1 MASTTQSAV
10 EYVRGARI
18 HLVKTLK
25 NHSVILENLKQQGV
39 LRDEEVCRIQAEGN
53 DYDKNRKLIDSVTDK
68 GEKAS
73 YEFLKIIDMTRKRT
87 HGRTSLFP
95 EKQTVA
101 SAESKMFDLHHWI
114 SCFPFKEDTQMGKN
128 YLQGPTPCHRY
139 QAKLKS
145 KAQKISKAFWTANK
159 DLFEGNNKPDL
170 SYMPLVLDTQG
181 RVSASK
187 IKKLKSKKSRM
198 SRSKKLGTYI
208 PKDKA
213 DISPSDLLKT
223 DKNILLVGKSGIGK
237 TALVHEMLKLWT
249 EKDDKELNYMFYFD
263 MRKISNIKSLEDLLF
278 NEFSEPDEGKDE
290 VLQDIKNNSDKVTL
304 IFDGI
309 TDLSSPVVKR
319 LVDKDLLKDS
329 MVVLTCRPVDEDNLE
344 EDLPSEDFDRVE
356 VKGFSEQTIK
366 TYISAML
373 REGKERVLSNVEL
386 LTLCH
391 VPMYALMVT
400 ACFSFETSEDF
411 QKPCCITDIYINI
424 FRFCLKRNTK
434 NIDLNAFIK
443 SKSEEILSLAEVAF
457 RATEEKTVNL
467 TLPPFADSCV
477 LSLLKQLAIK
487 VAPTE
492 SITTYAFLH
501 YTMQEFFAALWL
513 LKNPDL
519 ISNVFQQCLTE
530 KKKHMK
536 HLIPYMCR
544 LLTEDSPSLMKYL
557 IPVEELKNTSNWFF
571 KKVISTFLP
580 SLCEND
586 EPDTEDSGR
595 ILFLCQCLYES
606 QCPEACIDLLE
617 KLDYRL
623 DLSGESLDPY
633 PCCAVAYVITQSKEK
648 KIWLNLEDVTISQQG
663 MRPLLGCL
671 QNVQWCD
678 SLPRQLWKIFLLS
691 EGEMDYITLLGLDGN
706 QLHLPVG
713 GDRKLFERAVTV
725 LQKISEKVNICLHW
739 ERETP
744 DCHSLC
750 ETLLEA
756 LPYVSSLSFRM
767 TLRGPGL
774 QDQERCYETLKRQEK
789 QLFLDLCLKAATHFQ
804 GESVHNEV
812 NNLIFLFSF
821 NYDMHNILLD
831 LYQHVKTQENL
842 AVIQKLKPFFQSVPA
857 FWFINLSK
865 RKTSILLEV
874 LRLQPEKKQVEL
886 RRCSDKESEVRT
898 LLQCLP
904 YISKLSFVPQSS
916 EPSGELQ
923 FFGTL
928 FCAAAEREQQTGEKT
943 LLLLLSVCTYQT
955 ITLTDIVSYYLK
967 RNPQCDFLLDLY
979 SHLKD
984 YETETGLSVLP
995 SLKSVLQSAPAVWII
1010 ALSKRKSSILLE
1022 VLRLQ
1027 PEKKQVELRG
1037 CSEEESEVRI
1047 LLQCL
1052 PYISKL
1058 SYCPWFGVSGGVQ
1071 FFGTLFCA
1079 AAEREQQTGEKTLE
1093 LLSSVCTYPT
1103 FPLPHIYDPDDGEY
1117 QSGFLLDLYSHLK
1130 DYETESGLSVLPS
1143 LQSVL
1148 QSAPAVWTIDL
1159 SERKTSILLEV
1170 LRLQPEKKQ
1179 VELTGCSGGES
1190 EVRTL
1195 LQCLPY
1201 ISQLSFVPQSSEP
1214 SGELQFFGT
1223 LFCAAAERE
1232 QQTGEKKLLL
1242 LLSVCTYQ
1250 TITLTDIVSYY
1261 FKRNPQC
1268 DFLLDLASHLKD
1280 YETETGLSVLPLFQ
1294 SVLQSA
1300 PEVWTINL
1308 SQRKTS
1314 ILLEVLRLQPEK
1326 KQVKLRGC
1334 SYGESEVR
1342 TLLQC
1347 LPYIS
1352 KLSSWFDDSG
1362 ELSGGVKFFGT
1373 LFCAA
1378 AEREQQTGEKT
1389 LELLSSVCTYPSF
1402 PFTDKQ
1408 GDGEYQCDFLLDLYS
1423 HLKDCETETG
1433 LSFLPSLQS
1442 VLQSA
1447 PAVWTIDLS
1456 ERKSSIL
1463 LEVLRLQPEKTQV
1476 KLTGCSDGESEVRTL
1491 LQCLPYI
1498 SKLSSWFDDS
1508 DELSGGV
1515 KFFGTLFCAAAEREQ
1530 QTGEKTLELLSSVCT
1545 YPSFPFTDTQGYEE
1559 CQCDFLLDLY
1569 SHLKDYETETGLSF
1583 LPSLQSVLQSAPVV
1597 WIIDLSERK
1606 TSLLLEVLRLQPE
1619 KKQVKLTGC
1628 SDGESEV
1635 RTLLQCLPYISKLS
1649 FVPQSSEPSG
1659 ELQFFGTLFC
1669 AAGRAQQTG
1678 EKTLLLLLS
1687 VCTYQTITLTDIVS
1701 YYFKRNPQCDFLL
1714 DLYSH
1719 LKDYET
1725 ETGLSVLPSLKSVL
1739 QSAPAVWF
1747 IDLSERKTSILLEVL
1762 RLQPEKK
1769 QVELTGC
1776 SDEESEVRT
1785 LLQCLPYISK
1795 LSYCPWI
1802 GVSGGVQFF
1811 GTLFCAAAE
1820 REQQTGEKTLEL
1832 LSSVCTHPSF
1842 PLPDKQGYEEY
1853 QSGFLLDLYSHLK
1866 DYETESGLSV
1876 LPSLQSV
1883 LQSAPAVWFIDL
1895 SERKTSILL
1904 EVLRLQPEKKQ
1915 VELTGCSG
1923 GESEVRTLLQCLPYI
1938 SQLSFVPQ
1946 SSEPSGELQFFGTL
1960 FCAAAEREQQTGEKK
1975 LLLLLSVCTYQTI
1988 TLTDIVSYYFKRNPQ
2003 CDFLLDLAS
2012 HLKDYET
2019 ETGLSVLP
2027 LFQSVLQSAPEVWTI
2042 NLSQRKTSILLEV
2055 LRLQP
2060 EKKQVKLRGCSDG
2073 ESEVRTL
2080 LQCLPDISK
2089 LSSWFRDSGG
2099 VKFFGT
2105 LFCAAAEREQQT
2117 GEKTLELLSSVCTY
2131 PRFPLTD
2138 KQGDDDDDEFDYE
2151 EYQSDFLLDLYSHL
2165 KDYETETGLSFLPS
2179 LQSVLQSAPA
2189 VWIIDLSQRKS
2200 SILLEVL
2207 RLQPEKK
2214 QVELTGC
2221 SDGESEVRTLLQC
2234 LPYISQIS
2242 CDPEFFQRVSTFISV
2257 RSREEAERLA
2267 SLLQLSGFTLLLSGE
2282 LPRKTC
2288 LSVGRVLQL
2297 CGSKVDLILKP
2308 RKMSVKGAF
2317 ALFRRTT
2324 QLHSLKLSNDMALL
2338 LGGWV
2343 RRWGVVCQVTVEELS
2358 LSPQTAQ
2365 PSHRVLLKVV
2375 SSLASLLRY
2384 WAVRQLD
2391 LTEVC
2396 VPALGLTPLL
2406 LHDGPLKIKLSEK
2419 NVQQLLS
2426 LLHELQDEDLTWSF
2440 LSKLGGDL
2448 TSFSLNWEL
2457 LHLLLQHP
2465 SAQTLTVNMR
2475 KNLFLQENVT
2485 RLLPYLDRIVFKRP
2499 CPSFVLTAIRE
2510 IYKARASSII
2520 PSLLR
2525 SLDHVINLTCRE
2537 MSSVDCDALL
2547 YTLTHSDGV
2556 KLNLLWTSIPAWK
2569 TQSILLNLDKVSQLS
2584 VDRNLL
2590 LRMVHGCAAS
2600 DAQQGAAES
2609 LLRTVQHRLDLS
2621 CSSCVELPEEDQ
2633 SDTLRLTAE
2642 DCRAVSTILTRS
2654 RRGTQLILQDC
2665 EVQDSGLELLFPV
2678 LHKVKLRASKAVLLQ
2693 LVSLVAVNSERDTVG
2708 RAVSLCKA
2716 LEGEL
2721 DLSHSSLD
2729 QRACA
2734 ALALMLD
2741 FSEELTELDLSH
2753 CQLTD
2758 QLLLTLSAQLH
2769 KVQVLD
2775 LSHNNIT
2782 DASTDLLLQLVSINP
2797 SIHSVRLFENNIV
2810 ERTSFEKDKKFEIW

>member
-1093 LLSSVCTYPT
+1093 LLSSVCTYPR
-1103 FPLPHIYDPDDGEY
+1103 FPLPGNQGYGEY
-1117 QSGFLLDLYSHLK
+1117 KCGFLLDLYSHLK
-1130 DYETESGLSVLPS
+1130 DCETETCLSVLPS

-1148 QSAPAVWTIDL
+1148 QSAPAVWIIDL
-1159 SERKTSILLEV
+1159 SKRKSSILLEV

-1179 VELTGCSGGES
+1179 VRLTGCSGGES

-1201 ISQLSFVPQSSEP
+1201 ISKLSF
-1214 SGELQFFGT
+1214 
-1223 LFCAAAERE
+1223 
-1232 QQTGEKKLLL
+1232 K
-1242 LLSVCTYQ
+1242 
-1250 TITLTDIVSYY
+1250 
-1261 FKRNPQC
+1261 
-1268 DFLLDLASHLKD
+1268 
-1280 YETETGLSVLPLFQ
+1280 
-1294 SVLQSA
+1294 
-1300 PEVWTINL
+1300 
-1308 SQRKTS
+1308 
-1314 ILLEVLRLQPEK
+1314 
-1326 KQVKLRGC
+1326 
-1334 SYGESEVR
+1334 YGV
-1342 TLLQC
+1342 
-1347 LPYIS
+1347 
-1352 KLSSWFDDSG
+1352 
-1362 ELSGGVKFFGT
+1362 SGGVKFFGT